1 MVNTAKPLSLGPSAL
16 ADRDG
21 WLAWRTNT
29 LGASDASVILGVN
42 KWQSPL
48 KLYAKKIG
56 VMDSQ
61 ISNSEAASWGHRLQ
75 RPILEGWS
83 DATGLPCREW
93 EIGVVNPTY
102 PWLHATPDAIVS
114 ETIPKVTDR
123 LPDVVQAKAT
133 SLERDWE
140 DGVPASV
147 FAQVQQ
153 EMLVSRSR
161 LAHVAVLFSGKRL
174 ETFEVEFDQSWCED
188 LLIPK
193 TKAFHDGLEAGIPPQ
208 EICPEDHE
216 ALVSLWPTS
225 VDTADPVELPGHL
238 IESDEDLQRL
248 RSEIRELTQRKKLLE
263 NEFKAALEANA
274 EGILPNGV
282 TYSWKSSTRKYKA
295 TAAREVE
302 TRTLRRKKA

>member
-42 KWQSPL
+42 RWTTPL

-61 ISNSEAASWGHRLQ
+61 ISNPEAASWGHRLQ
-75 RPILEGWS
+75 APILEGWS

-102 PWLHATPDAIVS
+102 PWLHATPDASVS
-114 ETIPKVTDR
+114 ETMPKVTDR

-140 DGVPASV
+140 DGVPPSV

-153 EMLVSRSR
+153 EMLVSRCR

-174 ETFEVEFDQSWCED
+174 EPFEVVFDQNWCE
-188 LLIPK
+188 
-193 TKAFHDGLEAGIPPQ
+193 AFHAGLESGIPPQ
-208 EICPEDHE
+208 ELCPDDHE
-216 ALVSLWPTS
+216 ALVALWPTS
-225 VDTADPVELPGHL
+225 VDTSDPVELPGHL
-238 IESDEDLQRL
+238 IESDEDLQRI
-248 RSEIRELTQRKKLLE
+248 REEIKELTQRKKLLE

-282 TYSWKSSTRKYKA
+282 TYSWKSSTRKYQA
-295 TAAREVE
+295 TEAREVE